1 MMINFNGT
9 ITNKEKLGFEYISRA
24 AMYGDA
30 VFETIRV
37 REGKLLFIEDHYFRL
52 MSSMRIIRMP
62 IPMEFTPEFFV
73 EQAELLA
80 EEVAIENGRLRLQ
93 VNRVA
98 EGKYTPLGTQVCSWW
113 MELEELDTIDYSWSD
128 KGLTVDLFKD
138 HYIQPGLLS
147 SIKSSNSL
155 PYVLGGIYAQENGL
169 DAVLMVND
177 KKMLVEANAAN
188 VFVLKG
194 NVLRTA
200 PLEDGAL
207 RGVFRKNVLVWAKEI
222 GLEVKEES
230 INPFDLQKADEIW
243 LTNTI
248 QGVQWVENY
257 RKKSFKGEKA
267 KELVE
272 LLGRKLHVLGTL

>member
-1 MMINFNGT
+1 MMINLNGT
-9 ITNKEKLGFEYISRA
+9 ITDKASLGFEQVARA

-62 IPMEFTPEFFV
+62 IPMEFTPEYFV

-93 VNRVA
+93 VSRIA
-98 EGKYTPLGTQVCSWW
+98 DGKYTPVGEQRCSWW
-113 MELEELDTIDYSWSD
+113 MELEELSTSDYSWNE

-155 PYVLGGIYAQENGL
+155 PYVLGGIYAKENGF

-194 NVLRTA
+194 NILRTA

-207 RGVFRKNVLVWAKEI
+207 RGIFRKNVLVWAKEL
-222 GLEVKEES
+222 GLEIKEES

-257 RKKSFKGEKA
+257 RKKTFKGEKA